1 MHEPGHLFTLRGD
14 LTQLACDAV
23 LVPTTVDLSIGAWS
37 VLVGATPPTPPPTWP
52 DEPLPVEPSLS
63 ARTGRPRVWLA
74 ATAGLHPP
82 DAGPD
87 AVARTLTVLL
97 DRVERFVRQAARDV
111 TPDAGSGRSRPL
123 LGLPVVGTGAH
134 GLATRPGAV
143 VAALLQRL
151 DELVRELPVDVV
163 VVALS
168 ATNEALCRHW
178 RRRLWTRRHDGDE
191 AGYRDEVLCRWR
203 RGRVRDGEVVEEAA
217 DPQLQALRER
227 AAQGRLVPFFGSGV
241 SRAAGQPSWAAL
253 LDELSPPGAVELFGH
268 LSEQDELQMADPFA
282 RAQVIA
288 NLDPA
293 GGAALRR
300 RLDER
305 LAVERLSLLHVEL
318 ANLGATDAI
327 TTNYDRGYERAC
339 EATGVEVSIVPRPGR
354 TRRLVKLHGSLGG
367 EGGGEPLLTR
377 SQLLDF
383 STERGPLAGVL
394 QMLLLTNHLLFV
406 GYSMSDPSLHAAVH
420 AVRRALEQEP
430 DVGDAPVMATSLQI
444 APSPALAALWDRTVD
459 VLWPDPQRYPTEADR
474 VRQKEILLDL
484 LADAASQATVP
495 LLAMDD
501 EAVERDLTDEERELR
516 EALQALAGAHDRHGS
531 RSPLWEPV
539 ERLLARYG
547 R

>member
-1 MHEPGHLFTLRGD
+1 MREPGHLFILRGD

-23 LVPTTVDLSIGAWS
+23 LVPTTVDLSVRAWS
-37 VLVGATPPTPPPTWP
+37 ALVDAPVTPPPTWP
-52 DEPLPVEPSLS
+52 DEPLRVDPAPLKG
-63 ARTGRPRVWLA
+63 TGRPRVWLA

-87 AVARTLTVLL
+87 AVADTLAILL
-97 DRVERFVRQAARDV
+97 DRVERFVRQAAQEV
-111 TPDAGSGRSRPL
+111 TPGTVSGRSRPL

-151 DELVRELPVDVV
+151 DELVRELPVDVA

-178 RRRLWTRRHDGDE
+178 RGRLWAQGHDHDNT
-191 AGYRDEVLCRWR
+191 GYLDEVLCRWR
-203 RGRVRDGEVVEEAA
+203 RGRVRDGEVVVEPAEA
-217 DPQLQALRER
+217 QLRALHER

-253 LDELSPPGAVELFGH
+253 LDELSPPGAAALFDD

-293 GGAALRR
+293 GGAALRQ

-339 EATGVEVSIVPRPGR
+339 AATGVEVSIVPRPGR

-383 STERGPLAGVL
+383 STERGALAGVL

-430 DVGDAPVMATSLQI
+430 DVEDAPVMATSLQV

-459 VLWPDPQRYPTEADR
+459 VLWPDPERYPTEADR

-495 LLAMDD
+495 LLALDR
-501 EAVERDLTDEERELR
+501 EAVERDLTAEERELR
-516 EALQALAGAHDRHGS
+516 DALQALADAHERHGR
-531 RSPLWEPV
+531 RSPLWDPV
-539 ERLLARYG
+539 ARLLGRYG

>member
-23 LVPTTVDLSIGAWS
+23 LVPTTVDLSVGDWS
-37 VLVGATPPTPPPTWP
+37 ALVGTPPPSPRTWP
-52 DEPLPVEPSLS
+52 EQPIPVESTFS
-63 ARTGRPRVWLA
+63 ERTGRPRVWLA
-74 ATAGLHPP
+74 ATAGLHPAG
-82 DAGPD
+82 AGPND
-87 AVARTLTVLL
+87 VNRTLNTLL
-97 DRVERFVRQAARDV
+97 DRVERFVRQASQDV
-111 TPDAGSGRSRPL
+111 TPDAASGRARPL

-134 GLATRPGAV
+134 GLVTRPGAV

-151 DELVRELPVDVV
+151 DELVHELPVDVA

-178 RRRLWTRRHDGDE
+178 RRRLWARRHDGDE

-203 RGRVRDGEVVEEAA
+203 RGRVRDGEVAVETA
-217 DPQLQALRER
+217 DAQLQELHER
-227 AAQGRLVPFFGSGV
+227 AAQGQLVPFFGSGI

-253 LDELSPPGAVELFGH
+253 LDELSPPGAVELFEH

-293 GGAALRR
+293 GGASLRQ
-300 RLDER
+300 RLDDR

-383 STERGPLAGVL
+383 TAERGALAGVL

-430 DVGDAPVMATSLQI
+430 DVEDAPVMATSLQV

-495 LLAMDD
+495 LLAMDED
-501 EAVERDLTDEERELR
+501 AVDGDLTDEERELR
-516 EALQALAGAHDRHGS
+516 GALQRLAGAHDRYRSH
-531 RSPLWEPV
+531 SPLWEPV
-539 ERLLARYG
+539 ARLLARYG